1 MMDEINYAK
10 EEACRLRELREGAE
24 CELSRRQY
32 AEQELEQVWPV
43 SRLHQETA
51 RHWRYSICF
60 YSVLLDIIPPFNKR
74 IMSLYH

>member
-32 AEQELEQVWPV
+32 AEQELEQVFTLKK
-43 SRLHQETA
+43 SHL
-51 RHWRYSICF
+51 
-60 YSVLLDIIPPFNKR
+60 
-74 IMSLYH
+74 